1 MFSAVLFLRNC
12 CMHRLFSGIF
22 RCLKSFCDFPANLKK
37 VLALVLAFACAF
49 TMFAGAAFTDSADIK
64 VDTEV
69 VDTLVSLGVVNGYDD
84 GSFKP
89 NGTVTRAEMAKMIYV
104 LRTGNSDASAYNDDK
119 TSFTDIGSHW
129 ARGYIKYCK
138 SLGIIAGKSNTK
150 FAPNDKVTA
159 QEAAKMLLVT
169 LGYNA
174 DKAGLVG
181 TGWASKTNALA
192 DEAGLLEDVNTSFT
206 SACPRQYA
214 AQLIYNAI
222 DAKTVV
228 LRDGTYIDESA
239 TGHPNKTVGEKYMG
253 LSKAEGVLVASGKT
267 GINGLST
274 AKEDSLA
281 VNTAMTSNHFAYTAD
296 VTFTKVAKDY
306 TALLGQVVKVLYK
319 DGDKSKVYGVFATD
333 DNNVLAGNS
342 ADLEKKTATKVKFD
356 GTEYDVA
363 TSNTL
368 VTVNGVKKNVT
379 LAAAADQYKNTA
391 ATFSLVD
398 NDDDD
403 KYDVL
408 TIVAPSVEK
417 VTYSG
422 STSITAGKSYKYAD
436 ENIADGIKKDDY
448 VAIVDKTATKDGKYN
463 ITKAETVTGKVE
475 AIKGTD
481 VKINGTWYKQATGAD
496 IEDTYS
502 LNDTF
507 TLAVVNGFVYH
518 AEQGDDAISND
529 KVVLITK
536 ADNAQDAGIDAGT
549 QKVKALF
556 ADGTEKQITVAQLDK
571 LDGNGYKD
579 MKHSATA
586 VEAAVN
592 TLYTFTTKS
601 NGDYKLKVMDSTKYD
616 GTLSNIAKIDD
627 GKAYNSSSPAST
639 MRFADSAA
647 IFVVP
652 GNGDDAKVI
661 TGKALGTWKNITALN
676 SASTTL
682 YGKKDGG
689 IVYANVGV
697 VVMASSTAAP
707 SSGDVE
713 YGFVTAD
720 SSLVKDGDDDYVSM
734 TIWNGS
740 SEVSVKADSYY
751 EFNNATSA
759 FTAKTDVD
767 DGTAVKNYTNASSQK
782 ITSAFN
788 KKTPVSYKTTGN
800 GLVSEVR
807 PLNVVKNAGSD
818 NYLGAVAVTGY
829 KDGKK
834 YVSLNGTDYDLT
846 SDTVQMFVDTDAKT
860 GAANGS
866 ITEANEVHGYFV
878 KNAYAVVNSSNEVEF
893 ILVDT
898 QNNLECNASEDD
910 VKITTQGGAAAITVD
925 DTNRVVKLNTATAV
939 PVTSVFVANG
949 ATYGVQAV
957 NAGSVFVVGKTTG
970 NLAVGDTIRVI
981 AQNGDVVDYSV
992 VA

>member
-1 MFSAVLFLRNC
+1 M
-12 CMHRLFSGIF
+12 
-22 RCLKSFCDFPANLKK
+22 
-37 VLALVLAFACAF
+37 
-49 TMFAGAAFTDSADIK
+49 
-64 VDTEV
+64 
-69 VDTLVSLGVVNGYDD
+69 DTLTALGVIDGFED
-84 GSFKP
+84 GSFQP

-129 ARGYIKYCK
+129 ARGYIKYCQ

-150 FAPNDKVTA
+150 FVPNEKVSA

-174 DKAGLVG
+174 QKAGLVG

-192 DEAGLLEDVNTSFT
+192 DENGLLEDVNTSFT

-214 AQLIYNAI
+214 AQLIYNTIFAH
-222 DAKTVV
+222 TVT
-228 LRDGTYIDESA
+228 LRDGEYTNMNLLGTDKLE
-239 TGHPNKTVGEKYMG
+239 TVGEKYMG
-253 LSKAEGVLVASGKT
+253 LSKTEGVLVASGKT
-267 GINGLST
+267 GINGQST

-281 VNTAMTSNHFAYTAD
+281 VNTKIVSNHFAYTAD

-306 TALLGQVVKVLYK
+306 TALLGQAVKVLYK

-342 ADLEKKTATKVKFD
+342 TDLEKKTATKVKFD

-363 TSNTL
+363 ATTL
-368 VTVNGVKKNVT
+368 VTVNGVKKNVA
-379 LAAAADQYKNTA
+379 LADAADQYKDTA

-398 NDDDD
+398 NNDDD

-408 TIVAPSVEK
+408 TVFAPSVVK
-417 VTYSG
+417 VTYAG
-422 STSITAGKSYKYAD
+422 SNSITAGKSYKYAD

-448 VAIVDKTATKDGKYN
+448 VAIIDKAATKDGKYN

-529 KVVLITK
+529 KVILITK

-616 GTLSNIAKIDD
+616 GTLSNITKIDD
-627 GKAYNSSSPAST
+627 GKAYNSASPAST

-661 TGKALGTWKNITALN
+661 TGKALGTWKNITALT

-697 VVMASSTAAP
+697 VVMSSSTAAP

-720 SSLVKDGDDDYVSM
+720 SSLRM
-734 TIWNGS
+734 
-740 SEVSVKADSYY
+740 
-751 EFNNATSA
+751 AT
-759 FTAKTDVD
+759 
-767 DGTAVKNYTNASSQK
+767 
-782 ITSAFN
+782 
-788 KKTPVSYKTTGN
+788 TTTF
-800 GLVSEVR
+800 
-807 PLNVVKNAGSD
+807 P
-818 NYLGAVAVTGY
+818 
-829 KDGKK
+829 
-834 YVSLNGTDYDLT
+834 
-846 SDTVQMFVDTDAKT
+846 
-860 GAANGS
+860 
-866 ITEANEVHGYFV
+866 
-878 KNAYAVVNSSNEVEF
+878 
-893 ILVDT
+893 
-898 QNNLECNASEDD
+898 
-910 VKITTQGGAAAITVD
+910 
-925 DTNRVVKLNTATAV
+925 
-939 PVTSVFVANG
+939 
-949 ATYGVQAV
+949 
-957 NAGSVFVVGKTTG
+957 
-970 NLAVGDTIRVI
+970 
-981 AQNGDVVDYSV
+981 
-992 VA
+992 

>member
-1 MFSAVLFLRNC
+1 MGVVEPPAWRAVTSPRGWFFL
-12 CMHRLFSGIF
+12 
-22 RCLKSFCDFPANLKK
+22 PANLKK

-129 ARGYIKYCK
+129 ARGYIKYCQ

-150 FAPNDKVTA
+150 FCPNDKVTA

-174 DKAGLVG
+174 EKAGLVG
-181 TGWASKTNALA
+181 ANWASKTNALA
-192 DEAGLLEDVNTSFT
+192 DEAGLLEDVNTAFT
-206 SACPRQYA
+206 AACPRQYA

-253 LSKAEGVLVASGKT
+253 LSKTEGVLVASGKT
-267 GINGLST
+267 GINGQST

-281 VNTAMTSNHFAYTAD
+281 VNTKIVSNHFAYTAD

-306 TALLGQVVKVLYK
+306 TALLGQAVKVLYK

-342 ADLEKKTATKVKFD
+342 TDLEKKTATKVKFD

-363 TSNTL
+363 ATTL
-368 VTVNGVKKNVT
+368 VTVNGVKKSVA
-379 LAAAADQYKNTA
+379 LADAADQYKDTA

-398 NDDDD
+398 NNDDD

-408 TIVAPSVEK
+408 TVFAPSVVK
-417 VTYSG
+417 VTYAG
-422 STSITAGKSYKYAD
+422 SNSITAGKSYKYAD

-448 VAIVDKTATKDGKYN
+448 VAIIDKAATKDGKYN

-518 AEQGDDAISND
+518 AEQGDEAISND
-529 KVVLITK
+529 KVILATK
-536 ADNAQDAGIDAGT
+536 VDAPKAAGIDNGT
-549 QKVKALF
+549 QKIKALF
-556 ADGTEKQITVAQLDK
+556 ADGTEKQITVAQYSHYTAGTGFAAYADMAT
-571 LDGNGYKD
+571 GNAIAPN
-579 MKHSATA
+579 H
-586 VEAAVN
+586 
-592 TLYTFTTKS
+592 LYTFTTKS
-601 NGDYKLKVMDSTKYD
+601 NGDYKLKDIDPTKYD

-652 GNGDDAKVI
+652 AKAGDDAKVI
-661 TGKALGTWKNITALN
+661 TGKALGTWKNITDIDGTN
-676 SASTTL
+676 TVL

-697 VVMASSTAAP
+697 VVMNNNAAAP

-720 SSLVKDGDDDYVSM
+720 SSLVKDGDDYYVSM

-751 EFNNATSA
+751 EFNTSSTS
-759 FTAKTDVD
+759 FESKDDVSES
-767 DGTAVKNYTNASSQK
+767 THVKNYTDHVV
-782 ITSAFN
+782 AFA
-788 KKTPVSYKTTGN
+788 KQTPVSYKTTGD
-800 GLVSEVR
+800 GIISEVR
-807 PLNVVKNAGSD
+807 PLNVVDGD
-818 NYLGAVAVTGY
+818 YLGAVAVTGY
-829 KDGKK
+829 SGKK
-834 YVSLNGTDYDLT
+834 FVSLDGTDYDLT

-860 GAANGS
+860 GDAKGS

-878 KNAYAVVNSSNEVEF
+878 KNAYAVKNSSGEIEF

-910 VKITTQGGAAAITVD
+910 VVLTKGSGLANVVINNTD
-925 DTNRVVKLNTATAV
+925 RVVELKGDTVAKTDVNTSASNGIAV
-939 PVTSVFVANG
+939 AG
-949 ATYGVQAV
+949 AGKVIV
-957 NAGSVFVVGKTTG
+957 NAAGT
-970 NLAVGDTIRVI
+970 NLAAGDVIRVI
-981 AQNGDVVDYSV
+981 AENGDVVDYTV
-992 VA
+992 K

>member
-1 MFSAVLFLRNC
+1 
-12 CMHRLFSGIF
+12 
-22 RCLKSFCDFPANLKK
+22 
-37 VLALVLAFACAF
+37 
-49 TMFAGAAFTDSADIK
+49 MFAGAAFTDSADIK

-129 ARGYIKYCK
+129 ARGYIKYCQ

-150 FAPNDKVTA
+150 FVPNEKVSA

-169 LGYNA
+169 LGYDA
-174 DKAGLVG
+174 QKAGLVG

-192 DEAGLLEDVNTSFT
+192 DENGLLEDVNTSFT

-222 DAKTVV
+222 DAETVV
-228 LRDGTYIDESA
+228 LRDGAYTDESA
-239 TGHPNKTVGEKYMG
+239 LGIPNKTVGEKYMG
-253 LSKAEGVLVASGKT
+253 LSKTEGVLVASGKT
-267 GINGLST
+267 GINGQST
-274 AKEDSLA
+274 AKEDSLG
-281 VNTAMTSNHFAYTAD
+281 VNVLTTNAAGVTETAYDYAAD

-342 ADLEKKTATKVKFD
+342 TDLEKKTATKVKFD

-363 TSNTL
+363 ATTL
-368 VTVNGVKKNVT
+368 VTVNGVKKSVA
-379 LAAAADQYKNTA
+379 LADAADQYKDTA

-398 NDDDD
+398 NNDDD

-408 TIVAPSVEK
+408 TVFAPSVVK
-417 VTYSG
+417 VTYAG
-422 STSITAGKSYKYAD
+422 SNSITAGKSYKYAD

-448 VAIVDKTATKDGKYN
+448 VAIIDKAATKDGKYN

-536 ADNAQDAGIDAGT
+536 ADDAKNAGIDAGT

-571 LDGNGYKD
+571 DGNGYKD
-579 MKHSATA
+579 MKDSATPATA

-652 GNGDDAKVI
+652 AKAGDDAKVI
-661 TGKALGTWKNITALN
+661 TGKALGTWKNITDIDGTN
-676 SASTTL
+676 TVL

-697 VVMASSTAAP
+697 VVMNNNAAAP

-720 SSLVKDGDDDYVSM
+720 SSLVKDGDDYYVSM

-740 SEVSVKADSYY
+740 SEISVKADSYY
-751 EFNNATSA
+751 EFNATDK
-759 FTAKTDVD
+759 FVGKTDVD
-767 DGTAVKNYTNASSQK
+767 ESTHVKNYTNSSK
-782 ITSAFN
+782 DYTVAFA
-788 KKTPVSYKTTGN
+788 KKTPISYKTTGD
-800 GLVSEVR
+800 GIISEVR
-807 PLNVVKNAGSD
+807 PLNVVDGD
-818 NYLGAVAVTGY
+818 YLGAVAVTGY
-829 KDGKK
+829 SGKK
-834 YVSLNGTDYDLT
+834 FVSLKGNTGASVDYDLT

-860 GAANGS
+860 GEAKGS

-878 KNAYAVVNSSNEVEF
+878 KNAYAVKNSSGEIEF

-910 VKITTQGGAAAITVD
+910 VVLTKGSGLANVVINNTD
-925 DTNRVVKLNTATAV
+925 RVVELKGDTVAKTDVNTSASNGIAV
-939 PVTSVFVANG
+939 AG
-949 ATYGVQAV
+949 AGKVIV
-957 NAGSVFVVGKTTG
+957 NAAGT
-970 NLAVGDTIRVI
+970 NLAAGDVIRVI
-981 AQNGDVVDYSV
+981 AENGDVVDYTV
-992 VA
+992 K

>member
-1 MFSAVLFLRNC
+1 
-12 CMHRLFSGIF
+12 
-22 RCLKSFCDFPANLKK
+22 
-37 VLALVLAFACAF
+37 
-49 TMFAGAAFTDSADIK
+49 MFAGAAFTDSADIK

-129 ARGYIKYCK
+129 ARGYIKYCQ

-150 FAPNDKVTA
+150 FCPNDKVTA

-169 LGYNA
+169 LGYDA
-174 DKAGLVG
+174 TKAGL
-181 TGWASKTNALA
+181 TGANWASKTNALA
-192 DEAGLLEDVNTSFT
+192 DENGLLEDVNTSFT

-222 DAKTVV
+222 DAETVV
-228 LRDGTYIDESA
+228 LRDGAYTDESA
-239 TGHPNKTVGEKYMG
+239 LGIPNKTVGEKYMG
-253 LSKAEGVLVASGKT
+253 LSKTEGVLVASGKT
-267 GINGLST
+267 GINGQST
-274 AKEDSLA
+274 AKEDSLG
-281 VNTAMTSNHFAYTAD
+281 VNVLTTNAAGVTETAYDYAAD

-342 ADLEKKTATKVKFD
+342 TDLEKKTATKVKFD

-363 TSNTL
+363 ATTL
-368 VTVNGVKKNVT
+368 VTVNGVKKSVA
-379 LAAAADQYKNTA
+379 LADAADQYKDTA

-398 NDDDD
+398 NNDDD

-408 TIVAPSVEK
+408 TVFAPSVVK
-417 VTYSG
+417 VTYAG
-422 STSITAGKSYKYAD
+422 SNSITAGKSYKYAD

-448 VAIVDKTATKDGKYN
+448 VAIIDKAATKDGKYN

-518 AEQGDDAISND
+518 AEQGDEAISND
-529 KVVLITK
+529 KVILATK
-536 ADNAQDAGIDAGT
+536 VDAPKAAGIDNGT
-549 QKVKALF
+549 QKIKALF
-556 ADGTEKQITVAQLDK
+556 ADGTEKQITVAQYSHYTAGTGFAAYADMAT
-571 LDGNGYKD
+571 GNAIAPN
-579 MKHSATA
+579 H
-586 VEAAVN
+586 
-592 TLYTFTTKS
+592 LYTFTTKS
-601 NGDYKLKVMDSTKYD
+601 NGDYKLKDIDPTKYD

-652 GNGDDAKVI
+652 AKAGDDAKVI
-661 TGKALGTWKNITALN
+661 TGKALGTWKNITDIDGTN
-676 SASTTL
+676 TVL

-697 VVMASSTAAP
+697 VVMNNNAAAP

-720 SSLVKDGDDDYVSM
+720 SSLVKNGDDYYVSM

-740 SEVSVKADSYY
+740 SAIPVKADSYY
-751 EFNNATSA
+751 TLVTTPTTKWSD
-759 FTAKTDVD
+759 KKDVD
-767 DGTAVKNYTNASSQK
+767 SDTTVGDIA
-782 ITSAFN
+782 AFA
-788 KKTPVSYKTTGN
+788 KKTPISYKTTGD
-800 GLVSEVR
+800 GLISEVR
-807 PLNVVKNAGSD
+807 PLNVVENAGSD
-818 NYLGAVAVTGY
+818 KYLGAVAVTGY

-860 GAANGS
+860 GATAGS
-866 ITEANEVHGYFV
+866 ITEANEVHGYYV
-878 KNAYAVVNSSNEVEF
+878 KNAYAVVNSDNEVEF

-910 VKITTQGGAAAITVD
+910 VKITTQGGAAAAKANDET
-925 DTNRVVKLNTATAV
+925 RVLKLNAATSLKVSA
-939 PVTSVFVANG
+939 VFVADS
-949 ATYGVQAV
+949 TKSYGVQAV
-957 NAGSVFVVGKTTG
+957 GAGDVFVLSSTG
-970 NLAVGDTIRVI
+970 ATKAAADTLVAGDTIRVI

>member
-1 MFSAVLFLRNC
+1 
-12 CMHRLFSGIF
+12 
-22 RCLKSFCDFPANLKK
+22 
-37 VLALVLAFACAF
+37 
-49 TMFAGAAFTDSADIK
+49 MFAGAAFTDSADIK

-129 ARGYIKYCK
+129 ARGYIKYCQ

-150 FAPNDKVTA
+150 FVPNEKVSA

-169 LGYNA
+169 LGYDA
-174 DKAGLVG
+174 QKAGLVG

-192 DEAGLLEDVNTSFT
+192 DENGLLEDVNTSFT

-222 DAKTVV
+222 DAETVV
-228 LRDGTYIDESA
+228 LRDGAYTDESA
-239 TGHPNKTVGEKYMG
+239 LGIPNKTVGEKYMG
-253 LSKAEGVLVASGKT
+253 LSKTEGVLVASGKT
-267 GINGLST
+267 GINGQST
-274 AKEDSLA
+274 AKEDSLG
-281 VNTAMTSNHFAYTAD
+281 VNVLTTNAAGVTETAYDYAAD

-319 DGDKSKVYGVFATD
+319 NGDKSKVYGVFATD

-342 ADLEKKTATKVKFD
+342 TDLEKKTATKVKFD

-363 TSNTL
+363 ASTL
-368 VTVNGVKKNVT
+368 VTVNGVKKADMT
-379 LAAAADQYKNTA
+379 LAEYADVYKDTA

-398 NDDDD
+398 NNDDD

-408 TIVAPSVEK
+408 TVFAPSVVK
-417 VTYSG
+417 VTYAG
-422 STSITAGKSYKYAD
+422 SNSITAGKSYKYAD

-448 VAIVDKTATKDGKYN
+448 VAIIDKAATKDGKYN

-518 AEQGDDAISND
+518 AEQGDNAISND
-529 KVVLITK
+529 KVILATK
-536 ADNAQDAGIDAGT
+536 VDAPANAGTINEGT
-549 QKVKALF
+549 QKIKALF
-556 ADGTEKQITVAQLDK
+556 ADGTEKEITVAQYDK
-571 LDGNGYKD
+571 YTSGSFAGYAD
-579 MKHSATA
+579 MSASNA
-586 VEAAVN
+586 IAAN
-592 TLYTFTTKS
+592 KLYTFTTKS
-601 NGDYKLKVMDSTKYD
+601 NGDYKLKDMDSTKYD
-616 GTLSNIAKIDD
+616 GTLSNITKIDD

-661 TGKALGTWKNITALN
+661 TGKALGTWKNITALT

-697 VVMASSTAAP
+697 VVMSSSTAAP

-720 SSLVKDGDDDYVSM
+720 SSLVKNGDDYYVSM

-740 SEVSVKADSYY
+740 SEVPVKADSYY
-751 EFNNATSA
+751 TLVTTPT
-759 FTAKTDVD
+759 TAWSDKKDVD
-767 DGTAVKNYTNASSQK
+767 SDTTVGDIA
-782 ITSAFN
+782 AFA
-788 KKTPVSYKTTGN
+788 KKTPISYKTTGD
-800 GLVSEVR
+800 GIISEVR
-807 PLNVVKNAGSD
+807 PLNVASGTEYK
-818 NYLGAVAVTGY
+818 GAVAVTGY

-834 YVSLNGTDYDLT
+834 YVSLDGTDYDLT
-846 SDTVQMFVDTDAKT
+846 SDTVQMFVDTDAKKGET
-860 GAANGS
+860 TGS
-866 ITEANEVHGYFV
+866 ITEANEVHGYYV
-878 KNAYAVVNSSNEVEF
+878 KNAYAVLNTAGDEVEF

>member
-1 MFSAVLFLRNC
+1 
-12 CMHRLFSGIF
+12 
-22 RCLKSFCDFPANLKK
+22 
-37 VLALVLAFACAF
+37 
-49 TMFAGAAFTDSADIK
+49 MFAGAAFTDSADIK

-129 ARGYIKYCK
+129 ARGYIKYCQ

-150 FAPNDKVTA
+150 FCPNDKVTA

-169 LGYNA
+169 LGYDA
-174 DKAGLVG
+174 TKAGLTG
-181 TGWASKTNALA
+181 AGWASKTNALA
-192 DEAGLLEDVNTSFT
+192 DENGLLEDVNTAFT
-206 SACPRQYA
+206 AACPRQYA

-228 LRDGTYIDESA
+228 WRDNAYIDESA
-239 TGHPNKTVGEKYMG
+239 TGHPNKTVGEKYMN
-253 LSKAEGVLVASGKT
+253 LSKVEGVLVASGKA
-267 GINGLST
+267 GINSQST

-281 VNTAMTSNHFAYTAD
+281 VNVLGTVDGVAETTYNYVAD

-319 DGDKSKVYGVFATD
+319 NGDKSKVYGVFATD

-342 ADLEKKTATKVKFD
+342 EDLERKTDSKVKFD

-363 TSNTL
+363 ASTT
-368 VTVNGVKKNVT
+368 VVVNGVGTTGKTSKE
-379 LAAAADQYKNTA
+379 LAAAADKYKDTA

-398 NDDDD
+398 NNDDD

-408 TIVAPSVEK
+408 IVVNPSVEK

-448 VAIVDKTATKDGKYN
+448 VAIVDKAATKDGKYA
-463 ITKAETVTGKVE
+463 ITKAETVTGKIE

-481 VKINGTWYKQATGAD
+481 VKVGGTWYKTADNAD
-496 IEDTYS
+496 IEDNYS
-502 LNDTF
+502 LNDVF

-518 AEQGDDAISND
+518 AEQGDEAISND
-529 KVVLITK
+529 KVILATK
-536 ADNAQDAGIDAGT
+536 VDAPKTAVDSIAEGT
-549 QKVKALF
+549 QKIKALF
-556 ADGTEKQITVAQLDK
+556 ADGTEKEITVAQYSK
-571 LDGNGYKD
+571 YTAGTGFAAYTD
-579 MKHSATA
+579 MSDSNKIEKNH
-586 VEAAVN
+586 
-592 TLYTFTTKS
+592 LYTFTTKS
-601 NGDYKLKVMDSTKYD
+601 NGDYKLKDIDPTKYD

-639 MRFADSAA
+639 MRFADAAA

-661 TGKALGTWKNITALN
+661 TGKALGTWKNISNITNA
-676 SASTTL
+676 TTL

-697 VVMASSTAAP
+697 VVMNSSAAAP

-713 YGFVTAD
+713 YGFVTEK
-720 SSLVKDGDDDYVSM
+720 SSLVKDGDDYYVSM

-740 SEVSVKADSYY
+740 SAIPVKADSYY
-751 EFNNATSA
+751 TLVTTPS
-759 FTAKTDVD
+759 TAWSEKTDVD
-767 DGTAVKNYTNASSQK
+767 SDTAVSDIA
-782 ITSAFN
+782 AFA
-788 KKTPVSYKTTGN
+788 KQTPVSYKTTGD
-800 GLVSEVR
+800 GLISEVR
-807 PLNVVKNAGSD
+807 PLNVVENAGSD
-818 NYLGAVAVTGY
+818 KYLGAVAVTGY

-860 GAANGS
+860 GATAGS
-866 ITEANEVHGYFV
+866 ITEANEVHGYYV
-878 KNAYAVVNSSNEVEF
+878 KNAYAVVNSDNEVEF

-910 VKITTQGGAAAITVD
+910 VKITTQGGATAAKANDET
-925 DTNRVVKLNTATAV
+925 RVLKLNAATSLKVSA
-939 PVTSVFVANG
+939 VFVADS
-949 ATYGVQAV
+949 TKSYGVQAV
-957 NAGSVFVVGKTTG
+957 GAGDVFVLSSTG
-970 NLAVGDTIRVI
+970 ATKAAADTLVAGDTIRVI

>member
-1 MFSAVLFLRNC
+1 
-12 CMHRLFSGIF
+12 
-22 RCLKSFCDFPANLKK
+22 
-37 VLALVLAFACAF
+37 
-49 TMFAGAAFTDSADIK
+49 MFAGAAFTDSADIK

-129 ARGYIKYCK
+129 ARGYIKYCQ

-150 FAPNDKVTA
+150 FCPNDKVTA

-169 LGYNA
+169 LGYDA
-174 DKAGLVG
+174 TKAGL
-181 TGWASKTNALA
+181 TGANWASKTNALA
-192 DEAGLLEDVNTSFT
+192 DENGLLEDVNTSFT
-206 SACPRQYA
+206 AACPRQYA

-253 LSKAEGVLVASGKT
+253 LSKTEGVLVASGKT
-267 GINGLST
+267 GINGQAT

-281 VNTAMTSNHFAYTAD
+281 VNVLGTTASGAAETTYDYVSD

-319 DGDKSKVYGVFATD
+319 NGDKSKVYGVFATD

-342 ADLEKKTATKVKFD
+342 TDLEKKTATKVKFD

-363 TSNTL
+363 ASTL
-368 VTVNGVKKNVT
+368 VTVNGVKKADKT
-379 LAAAADQYKNTA
+379 LAEYADVYKDTA

-398 NDDDD
+398 NNDDD

-408 TIVAPSVEK
+408 TVFAPSVVK
-417 VTYSG
+417 VTYAG
-422 STSITAGKSYKYAD
+422 SNSITAGKSYKYAD

-448 VAIVDKTATKDGKYN
+448 VAIIDKAATKDGKYN

-536 ADNAQDAGIDAGT
+536 ADDAKNAGIDAGT

-571 LDGNGYKD
+571 DGNGYKD
-579 MKHSATA
+579 MKDSATPATA

-720 SSLVKDGDDDYVSM
+720 SSLVKDGDDYYVSM

-740 SEVSVKADSYY
+740 SEVPVKADSYY
-751 EFNNATSA
+751 EFNNSTSA
-759 FTAKTDVD
+759 FTTKTDVD
-767 DGTAVKNYTNASSQK
+767 DGTAVKNYTNASSQA
-782 ITSAFN
+782 ITVAFA
-788 KKTPVSYKTTGN
+788 KKTPISYKTTGD
-800 GLVSEVR
+800 GIISEVR
-807 PLNVVKNAGSD
+807 PLNVVSGTEYK
-818 NYLGAVAVTGY
+818 GAVAVTGY

-834 YVSLNGTDYDLT
+834 YVSLDGTDYDLT
-846 SDTVQMFVDTDAKT
+846 SDTVQMFVDTDAKKGET
-860 GAANGS
+860 TGS
-866 ITEANEVHGYFV
+866 ITEANEVHGYYV
-878 KNAYAVVNSSNEVEF
+878 KNAYAVLNTAGDEVEF

-910 VKITTQGGAAAITVD
+910 VKITTQGGAAAAKANDET
-925 DTNRVVKLNTATAV
+925 RVLKLNTATSLKVNA
-939 PVTSVFVANG
+939 VFVADG
-949 ATYGVQAV
+949 SAYGVQAV
-957 NAGSVFVVGKTTG
+957 GAGKVFVLSSTG
-970 NLAVGDTIRVI
+970 ATKAATDTLVAGDTIRVI